1 MLVSFRLNVVVFSVF
16 FTSEMAF
23 IIKERH
29 MVSQI
34 PISLL
39 EVGVGVVF
47 VATGKLF
54 LSLMI
59 HRVSVLIWSLLFI
72 DVMCHGKVRSLV
84 LILLWLLL
92 LVLFDRGRA

>member
-1 MLVSFRLNVVVFSVF
+1 MLVSFRLNVVVFSML
-16 FTSEMAF
+16 FTSEMTF
-23 IIKERH
+23 IIKVRH

-39 EVGVGVVF
+39 EVGVGVVLE
-47 VATGKLF
+47 ATGKLF

-59 HRVSVLIWSLLFI
+59 HRVGVLIWSLLFI
-72 DVMCHGKVRSLV
+72 DVMCHGEVRSLV

-92 LVLFDRGRA
+92 VLFDRSRA

>member
-1 MLVSFRLNVVVFSVF
+1 MLVSFRLNVVVFSVL
-16 FTSEMAF
+16 FTSEMTF
-23 IIKERH
+23 IIKVRH

-72 DVMCHGKVRSLV
+72 DVMCHGKVRCLV

-92 LVLFDRGRA
+92 LVLFDRSRA

>member
-1 MLVSFRLNVVVFSVF
+1 MLVSFRLNVVVFSVL
-16 FTSEMAF
+16 FTSEMTF
-23 IIKERH
+23 IIKVRD

-59 HRVSVLIWSLLFI
+59 LGWACS
-72 DVMCHGKVRSLV
+72 
-84 LILLWLLL
+84 
-92 LVLFDRGRA
+92 

>member
-1 MLVSFRLNVVVFSVF
+1 MLVSFRLNVVVFSVL
-16 FTSEMAF
+16 FTSEMTF
-23 IIKERH
+23 IIKVRH

-72 DVMCHGKVRSLV
+72 DVMCHGEVRSLV

-92 LVLFDRGRA
+92 LVLFDRSRA